1 MANIPRSSANAH
13 PQLVQHFIDMAAAF
27 DARMALP
34 GNQNLIF
41 QDINPAPAVAGFND
55 VPIHFRPVMYKFIQR
70 ALNVAN
76 FDLDMVFAPEFS
88 MVFEQP
94 QILVMQGQIQQ
105 IRQDIAYIQHVQGQT
120 QQDVAQTQQDVAQ
133 IRQDVAQMQQAQAQT
148 QQDVAQT
155 QQDVAQIRQAQA
167 QMQQAQAQMQ
177 QAQAQMQQGINQLL
191 QLNKAK

>member
-1 MANIPRSSANAH
+1 
-13 PQLVQHFIDMAAAF
+13 MAAAF

-34 GNQNLIF
+34 GNQDLIF
-41 QDINPAPAVAGFND
+41 QDINPATPVAGFND
-55 VPIHFRPVMYKFIQR
+55 VPVHFRPVAYKFIQR
-70 ALNVAN
+70 ALNLAN

-105 IRQDIAYIQHVQGQT
+105 I
-120 QQDVAQTQQDVAQ
+120 QQDVAQMQQVQAQTQQDVAQ
-133 IRQDVAQMQQAQAQT
+133 MQQVQAQMQQAQAQT
-148 QQDVAQT
+148 QQDVAQIR
-155 QQDVAQIRQAQA
+155 QDVA

-191 QLNKAK
+191 QLNKVN